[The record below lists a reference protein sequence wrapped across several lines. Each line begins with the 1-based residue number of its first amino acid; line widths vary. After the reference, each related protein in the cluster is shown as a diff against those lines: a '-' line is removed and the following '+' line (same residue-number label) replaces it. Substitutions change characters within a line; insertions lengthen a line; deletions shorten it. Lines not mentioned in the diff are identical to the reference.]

1 MSKNPAPKL
10 DSKGIVMIIIAIGI
24 IYILATNIIT
34 LVIAGL
40 LFVVAILIALYFILP
55 ALGVS
60 GIAGLLTIIGLGR
73 KK

>member
-24 IYILATNIIT
+24 VYILATNIIT
-34 LVIAGL
+34 FVIAGL

-60 GIAGLLTIIGLGR
+60 GLAGLAALIGLGKR
-73 KK
+73 